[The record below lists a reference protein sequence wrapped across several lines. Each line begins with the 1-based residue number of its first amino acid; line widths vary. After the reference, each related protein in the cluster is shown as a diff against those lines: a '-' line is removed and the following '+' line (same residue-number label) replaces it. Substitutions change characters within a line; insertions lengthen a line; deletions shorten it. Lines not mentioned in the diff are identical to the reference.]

1 MLDNDDAWVASTD
14 ESNRQITWT
23 ERARR
28 MVAYHAEALDFINRA
43 AEHYPVSAADAG
55 VLTRLWMEADG
66 VDDLILPLLDEL
78 NSELVGGSGELDT
91 TRGVSLLSSALSDIT
106 DTAALV
112 VVYECS
118 WSLKWADG
126 CGASVNLAIDADGM
140 FYAKVRGEASRHE
153 EITGFPLTAGR
164 LQDALVAVYFAE
176 ATLA

>member
-14 ESNRQITWT
+14 KSSRQITWT

-28 MVAYHAEALDFINRA
+28 MVAYHAEALDFIDRA

-55 VLTRLWMEADG
+55 ALTRLWMEADG
-66 VDDLILPLLDEL
+66 IDDLILPLLDEL

-126 CGASVNLAIDADGM
+126 CGASVNLAIDAEGM
-140 FYAKVRGEASRHE
+140 FYAKVRGEASATKKLPAFRS
-153 EITGFPLTAGR
+153 LQAGSR
-164 LQDALVAVYFAE
+164 NALVAVYFAE